1 MENTLKKSY
10 VEVGK
15 ILDILG
21 DTYKQKLPE
30 NVKRLFDVHEN
41 YACNVKIDEDTNVE
55 EIQISRKALIIIS
68 ILNLKY
74 WEEDSDKKEK
84 LKEQYYSNEVKFQE
98 KINLYKRDDWIKNRT
113 NIPKTRIKEN
123 NTETSLII
131 SKDNSVIAKIKRF
144 FINLIYNRK

>member
-1 MENTLKKSY
+1 M
-10 VEVGK
+10 
-15 ILDILG
+15 
-21 DTYKQKLPE
+21 
-30 NVKRLFDVHEN
+30 HEN